1 MNTVLLNQMIVII
14 SQSFNECFS
23 NDEQAII
30 GAFLTTLGDM
40 LSLNSAYISYLQDQN
55 SLSKQNQ
62 NDYDLLEKSIEKI
75 KVELNKM
82 KSNVQ
87 KRTLLLLI
95 INTLM
100 WGICRIINSFK
111 SIAYIFI
118 VFNNSR

>member
-1 MNTVLLNQMIVII
+1 MSLPYMNTVLLNQMIVII
-14 SQSFNECFS
+14 SQSFNEFFS

-87 KRTLLLLI
+87 K
-95 INTLM
+95 
-100 WGICRIINSFK
+100 
-111 SIAYIFI
+111 
-118 VFNNSR
+118 

>member
-1 MNTVLLNQMIVII
+1 MKTVLLNQMIVII

-75 KVELNKM
+75 SKVLYNIDNEKYTIR
-82 KSNVQ
+82 VQ
-87 KRTLLLLI
+87 QISSLKTKVYKK
-95 INTLM
+95 T
-100 WGICRIINSFK
+100 WS
-111 SIAYIFI
+111 
-118 VFNNSR
+118 

>member
-62 NDYDLLEKSIEKI
+62 NDYDLLEKSIEKHS
-75 KVELNKM
+75 LNDCEM
-82 KSNVQ
+82 M
-87 KRTLLLLI
+87 TI
-95 INTLM
+95 IRLSKT
-100 WGICRIINSFK
+100 
-111 SIAYIFI
+111 
-118 VFNNSR
+118 VFM

>member
-1 MNTVLLNQMIVII
+1 MSLPYMNTVLLNQMIVII

-23 NDEQAII
+23 NDEQVII
-30 GAFLTTLGDM
+30 GAFLTTLGEM

-75 KVELNKM
+75 KEEINKM

-87 KRTLLLLI
+87 K
-95 INTLM
+95 
-100 WGICRIINSFK
+100 
-111 SIAYIFI
+111 
-118 VFNNSR
+118 

>member
-23 NDEQAII
+23 NDGQAII

-87 KRTLLLLI
+87 K
-95 INTLM
+95 
-100 WGICRIINSFK
+100 
-111 SIAYIFI
+111 
-118 VFNNSR
+118 